1 MKEGLKASVGLLH
14 FVVLNSVL
22 FFLFLGVLE
31 FLLTCFIPEKFCLE
45 FFLGEM

>member
-1 MKEGLKASVGLLH
+1 MKEGLKASYWFTTLCGAK
-14 FVVLNSVL
+14 FSPF

-45 FFLGEM
+45 FFSW